1 MSCNT
6 NTYPDDIY
14 AYISVLTSG
23 TPHPVHMWQV
33 PLCAL
38 TVIGP
43 EVNTE
48 NRCRHLYHILHI
60 Q

>member
-14 AYISVLTSG
+14 AYISVVLTSG
-23 TPHPVHMWQV
+23 PLQPARMWQV

-48 NRCRHLYHILHI
+48 NRCRHL
-60 Q
+60 